1 MIEPPEGRAGSL
13 TIVGT
18 GIRAGLQTTRETR
31 IAIERADQVLYLLA
45 EVAPT
50 AWIRALNPSAESLA
64 PLYQAGRPHAEV
76 YEEIVSTIV
85 SCVRR
90 GRDVCVATYGHPGVF
105 DQTSHEAVR
114 RARAEGFPARILP
127 AISAED
133 CLYADLGFDP
143 GEHGCQ
149 SFDATDFLVLGRRP
163 DVSVPMILWQVSVI
177 GSPLTT
183 GTVNRSGLQVLAERL
198 GELYGPDHEVVVYE
212 ASPFPVGSPTIE
224 RCAVRELADG
234 KVPGLSSLFVPAA
247 ETSTPDQ
254 AMVARLGITR

>member
-1 MIEPPEGRAGSL
+1 MTEPERGRAGSL

-31 IAIERADQVLYLLA
+31 LCIERADKVLFLLA

-64 PLYQAGRPHAEV
+64 PLYEPGRPHPEV
-76 YEEIVSTIV
+76 YEEIVTTIV
-85 SCVRR
+85 SWVRR
-90 GRDVCVATYGHPGVF
+90 GLDVCVATYGHPGVF
-105 DQTSHEAVR
+105 DQTSHESVR
-114 RARAEGFPARILP
+114 RAEAEGFPARILP
-127 AISAED
+127 GISAED

-149 SFDATDFLVLGRRP
+149 SFDATDFLEFGRRP
-163 DVSVPMILWQVSVI
+163 DVAVPLILWQISVI

-198 GELYGPDHEVVVYE
+198 GELYGPDHEVVIYE
-212 ASPFPVGSPTIE
+212 ATPFPVGSPMIE
-224 RCAVRELADG
+224 RCAVRELADS
-234 KVPGLSSLFVPAA
+234 KVTGLSSLFVPAA
-247 ETSTPDQ
+247 AKPARDE
-254 AMVARLGITR
+254 AMVARLGLTR